1 MVVVYTS
8 GRTQGHSLKLIKYR
22 CNKDV
27 RKYLFSHRV
36 MSRWNLLDDVTVN
49 AKTVNSF
56 KPRLEKERIT
66 KMGLFLD

>member
-1 MVVVYTS
+1 
-8 GRTQGHSLKLIKYR
+8 
-22 CNKDV
+22 
-27 RKYLFSHRV
+27 